1 VINYLLDSGVV
12 LSSPSPV
19 VTYARLPPGP
29 AMQPATLIRLI
40 HAVPDFQGRLWSGI
54 PSMAWAVYTS
64 PGLSSLDDRLAVCSL
79 LESLG
84 ADINAISFVPGV
96 GVTSPL
102 RHAVEQGNP
111 EMVAALLQ
119 CGADPRRLLGEEI
132 SSVDPVNAACVYL
145 LLQLRELLAL
155 TSHLGLL
162 ALQEAP

>member
-119 CGADPRRLLGEEI
+119 CGADPRRLLGQEI
-132 SSVDPVNAACVYL
+132 SSEPDSVNAECVSL
-145 LLQLRELLAL
+145 LLSAL
-155 TSHLGLL
+155 GFSISPYMGLL
-162 ALQEAP
+162 APQEDP